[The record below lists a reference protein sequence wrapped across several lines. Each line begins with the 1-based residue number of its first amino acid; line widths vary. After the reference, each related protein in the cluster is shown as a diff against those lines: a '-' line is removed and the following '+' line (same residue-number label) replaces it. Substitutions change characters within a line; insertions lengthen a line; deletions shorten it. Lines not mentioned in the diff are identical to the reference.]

1 MSILFFIFSLV
12 TVVSVCSWRRQLFC
26 RNSCDGP
33 YPVLI
38 LLVSFLLLL
47 FCCCCFVVVVVLF
60 CCFLYWWGGGVA
72 GGGLGGREMEA
83 ACMLYICTHLRY
95 SVPAIFSEK
104 HLSVFVFLTDR
115 TEFVSK
121 HMKGSKERSFIVTQ
135 THKRSFI
142 VTQTHNLQ
150 IWGVIPFVKLENNS

>member
-1 MSILFFIFSLV
+1 
-12 TVVSVCSWRRQLFC
+12 
-26 RNSCDGP
+26 
-33 YPVLI
+33 
-38 LLVSFLLLL
+38 
-47 FCCCCFVVVVVLF
+47 
-60 CCFLYWWGGGVA
+60 
-72 GGGLGGREMEA
+72 
-83 ACMLYICTHLRY
+83 MLYICTHLRS

-142 VTQTHNLQ
+142 VTQTHKRSFIVTQTHSLQ